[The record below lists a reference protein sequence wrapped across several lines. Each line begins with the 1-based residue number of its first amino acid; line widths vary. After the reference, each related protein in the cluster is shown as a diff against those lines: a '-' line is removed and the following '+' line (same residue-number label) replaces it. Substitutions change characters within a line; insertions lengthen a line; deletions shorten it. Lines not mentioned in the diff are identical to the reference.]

1 MIKYIKYSIF
11 LLFLV
16 MYTNLN
22 ATKIKILAKVNNQI
36 ITNIDLEYRLN
47 LALEIS
53 KIPNEVKFRK
63 EIRQQMLNLLID
75 ENLKLQAAER
85 LGILVSSSEIYIEIN
100 RLEQRLKLTK
110 NSLINNFK
118 EKNIPEIAI
127 YNQIR
132 GQLLWNKVISYT
144 IANNITISNN
154 QKEEA
159 LQNFITN
166 SGEVEYNLSE
176 IFISSNTKN
185 LENFSKEKIFS
196 IFNKANSSNF
206 TTLAQ
211 QFSDGA
217 LNISSWIRESALSQE
232 VIKII
237 QKLNIGE
244 ISRPIETNSGF
255 HIYLLNDKRKTKKIV
270 ENEALYNISQ
280 IFYKTAGLNN
290 KQIEEIKNK
299 LFNLKKSI
307 KNCFQ
312 LEELIKKDLNSTG
325 GSLGILSSN
334 SLDKKFLNIL
344 ENGLSV
350 RQLSEIIV
358 TSEGIHSIML
368 CEPAKTVNL
377 DELKNNIEQKLRI
390 EKINNAANLL
400 LNSIRQRALIE
411 INSI

>member
-1 MIKYIKYSIF
+1 MTKYIKYSIF
-11 LLFLV
+11 LLFLIIHS
-16 MYTNLN
+16 NIN

-53 KIPNEVKFRK
+53 NIPNEAKFRK
-63 EIRQQMLNLLID
+63 EIRQQMLDLLID

-85 LGILVSSSEIYIEIN
+85 IGILVSSSEVYTEIN
-100 RLEQRLKLTK
+100 RLEQRLKLPK

-118 EKNIPEIAI
+118 KKNIPEITV

-132 GQLLWNKVISYT
+132 GQLLWNKLISYT
-144 IANNITISNN
+144 IANNITISFD

-159 LQNFITN
+159 LKNFIAN
-166 SGEVEYNLSE
+166 SGEVEYNISE
-176 IFISSNTKN
+176 IFISSNTKT
-185 LENFSKEKIFS
+185 LENFSKEKIYS
-196 IFNKANSSNF
+196 IFNKANPSNF
-206 TTLAQ
+206 TNLTQ

-217 LNISSWIRESALSQE
+217 LNINSWVRESALNQE
-232 VIKII
+232 VIKIV
-237 QKLNIGE
+237 QKLEVGE
-244 ISRPIETNSGF
+244 ISIPVKTSLGF

-280 IFYKTAGLNN
+280 IFYKTSSLDN
-290 KQIEEIKNK
+290 KQLAEIKNE

-312 LEELIKKDLNSTG
+312 LEDFVKKDLNSTG
-325 GSLGILSSN
+325 GSLGTLSSK
-334 SLDKKFLNIL
+334 SLDRKFLDVL
-344 ENGLSV
+344 ENGLNV
-350 RQLSEIIV
+350 GQLSDVII
-358 TSEGIHSIML
+358 TSQGIHSIML
-368 CEPAKTVNL
+368 CEPVKAVNL
-377 DELKNNIEQKLRI
+377 DELRDNIEQKLRI
-390 EKINNAANLL
+390 EKINNAANLF

>member
-1 MIKYIKYSIF
+1 MTKYIKHSIF

-16 MYTNLN
+16 MCSGIN

-53 KIPNEVKFRK
+53 NIPNEVKFRK
-63 EIRQQMLNLLID
+63 EIRQQMLDLLID
-75 ENLKLQAAER
+75 ESLKLQEAEK
-85 LGILVSSSEIYIEIN
+85 LGILVSSSEVYTEIN
-100 RLEQRLKLTK
+100 RLEQRLELPK
-110 NSLINNFK
+110 NSLITNFK
-118 EKNIPEIAI
+118 EKNIPEITI

-132 GQLLWNKVISYT
+132 GQLLWNKLITYT
-144 IANNITISNN
+144 IANNIKISKN

-166 SGEVEYNLSE
+166 SGEVEYNISE
-176 IFISSNTKN
+176 IFISSNTKS
-185 LENFSKEKIFS
+185 LENSAKEKIYS
-196 IFNKANSSNF
+196 IFKKANPSNF
-206 TTLAQ
+206 TILAQ

-237 QKLNIGE
+237 QKLNISE
-244 ISRPIETNSGF
+244 ISSPIETNSGF

-280 IFYKTAGLNN
+280 IFYKTSGLDA
-290 KQIEEIKNK
+290 KQLEEIKNK

-307 KNCFQ
+307 KNCYQ
-312 LEELIKKDLNSTG
+312 LEDLIKKDLNSTG
-325 GSLGILSSN
+325 GSLGMLSSK
-334 SLDKKFLNIL
+334 SLDKKFLNVL
-344 ENGLSV
+344 ENGLNV
-350 RQLSEIIV
+350 GQLSEIIV

-377 DELKNNIEQKLRI
+377 DELRNNIEQKLRI
-390 EKINNAANLL
+390 EKISNAANLL

>member
-1 MIKYIKYSIF
+1 MTKQIKHFIF
-11 LLFLV
+11 LLFLI
-16 MYTNLN
+16 MHGSLK
-22 ATKIKILAKVNNQI
+22 ATKIEILAKVNNQI

-53 KIPNEVKFRK
+53 NIPNEVKFRK

-75 ENLKLQAAER
+75 ENLKIQAAEKI
-85 LGILVSSSEIYIEIN
+85 GILVSSSEVYTEIN
-100 RLEQRLKLTK
+100 RLEQRLKLSK
-110 NSLINNFK
+110 NSLISNFK
-118 EKNIPEIAI
+118 EKNIPEITI

-144 IANNITISNN
+144 VANNISISNN

-159 LQNFITN
+159 LQNFIKN
-166 SGEVEYNLSE
+166 SGEVEYNVSE

-185 LENFSKEKIFS
+185 LENFSKEKIYS
-196 IFNKANSSNF
+196 IFNKANPSNF

-217 LNISSWIRESALSQE
+217 LNINSWIRESALNQE
-232 VIKII
+232 VIEII
-237 QKLNIGE
+237 QKLNVGE
-244 ISRPIETNSGF
+244 ISKPVQTNSGF

-270 ENEALYNISQ
+270 ENEVLYDISQ
-280 IFYKTAGLNN
+280 IFYKTSGLDN
-290 KQIEEIKNK
+290 KQLEEIKNK

-312 LEELIKKDLNSTG
+312 LEELVKRDLKSTG
-325 GSLGILSSN
+325 GSLGILSSK
-334 SLDKKFLNIL
+334 SLNKKFLTVL
-344 ENGLSV
+344 ENGLNIG
-350 RQLSEIIV
+350 QLSEIIV
-358 TSEGIHSIML
+358 TSEGMHSIML

-377 DELKNNIEQKLRI
+377 DELRNNIEQKLRI

-411 INSI
+411 INSM

>member
-16 MYTNLN
+16 MYTSSN

-53 KIPNEVKFRK
+53 KIPNEAKFRK

-75 ENLKLQAAER
+75 ENLKLQAAEK
-85 LGILVSSSEIYIEIN
+85 LGILVSSSEVYTEIN
-100 RLEQRLKLTK
+100 RLEQRLKLDK

-132 GQLLWNKVISYT
+132 GQLLWNKVIAYT

-166 SGEVEYNLSE
+166 SGEVEYNISE

-299 LFNLKKSI
+299 LLNLKKSI

-312 LEELIKKDLNSTG
+312 LEELIKKDLDSTG

-377 DELKNNIEQKLRI
+377 DELRNNIEQKLRI

>member
-1 MIKYIKYSIF
+1 MTKYIKYSIF
-11 LLFLV
+11 LLFL
-16 MYTNLN
+16 LIHSSLSS
-22 ATKIKILAKVNNQI
+22 TKIQILAKVNNQI

-47 LALEIS
+47 LAIEIS
-53 KIPNEVKFRK
+53 NIPNEIKFRK
-63 EIRQQMLNLLID
+63 QIRQQMLNLLID
-75 ENLKLQAAER
+75 ETLKIQEAEK
-85 LGILVSSSEIYIEIN
+85 LGILISSSEIYTEIS
-100 RLEQRLKLTK
+100 RLEQRLNLPKD
-110 NSLINNFK
+110 SLIENFK

-144 IANNITISNN
+144 VANNISISNN

-166 SGEVEYNLSE
+166 SGEVEYNVSE

-185 LENFSKEKIFS
+185 LENFSKEKIYS
-196 IFNKANSSNF
+196 IFNKANPSNF

-217 LNISSWIRESALSQE
+217 LNINSWIRESALNQE
-232 VIKII
+232 VIEII
-237 QKLNIGE
+237 QKLNVDE
-244 ISRPIETNSGF
+244 ISKPVQTNSGF

-270 ENEALYNISQ
+270 ENEVLYNISQ
-280 IFYKTAGLNN
+280 IFYKTSGLDN
-290 KQIEEIKNK
+290 KQLEEIKNK

-312 LEELIKKDLNSTG
+312 LEELVKRDLKSTG
-325 GSLGILSSN
+325 GSLGILSSK
-334 SLDKKFLNIL
+334 SLNKKFLTVL
-344 ENGLSV
+344 ENGLNIG
-350 RQLSEIIV
+350 QLSEIIV
-358 TSEGIHSIML
+358 TSEGMHSIML

-377 DELKNNIEQKLRI
+377 DELRNNIEQKLRI

-411 INSI
+411 INSM